1 MKKEAGS
8 TENSVKNIVLTFL
21 NALNDEDF
29 EKARQCLS
37 DNMTF
42 DGVLGHRDGAEIYI
56 SDMKKMKFKY
66 SIKKTFEDENDV
78 CIFYDIDM
86 SGKKIFTCGWYIV
99 NNKKIKSIKV
109 VFDPR
114 PILEQAEKK

>member
-1 MKKEAGS
+1 
-8 TENSVKNIVLTFL
+8 
-21 NALNDEDF
+21 
-29 EKARQCLS
+29 
-37 DNMTF
+37 MTF

-66 SIKKTFEDENDV
+66 NIKKTFEDENDV

-99 NNKKIKSIKV
+99 NNKK
-109 VFDPR
+109 D
-114 PILEQAEKK
+114 